1 MTTREAYVFGWMYGR
16 ISAALEGGRERL
28 PAISLAAPRPYSA
41 SARAI
46 TSASRAHILTGDLDD
61 DIRLAM
67 DEITS
72 VEPPMDGGSES
83 VQPLDRQSSWQ
94 LGYFAGFGGRPL
106 QLSLIHI

>member
-16 ISAALEGGRERL
+16 ISAALAGGMERL

-46 TSASRAHILTGDLDD
+46 TSASRAHILTGALDD

-72 VEPPMDGGSES
+72 VEPPLDGGSES

-94 LGYFAGFGGRPL
+94 L
-106 QLSLIHI
+106 